1 MAEVEGTPAK
11 GKDWSNLSTR
21 LGSALVI
28 AAITLVCLYFGGW
41 VWTALLLL
49 LAGRAAYEFGRMSHR
64 NADDARTQTW
74 VMVFVTVA
82 AVLVWAVF
90 PDDMRRTFLW
100 VIVVTATFSII
111 WGMVEKSVDKIWP
124 SVGLV
129 YVLLPL
135 VSAIWLRGFDTG
147 FEADGF
153 QRILFVVLTVVA
165 ADAGAYFAGKTIGG
179 PKLAPRISPN
189 KTWAG
194 FLGGL
199 ALGGLAGSAYAVLSG
214 ASLAQALPIAL
225 LVVVAS
231 VAGDF
236 LESAFKRHFGVKDA
250 GSIFPGHGGV
260 LDRIDSH
267 MAALTLYALLALA
280 VPQILPL

>member
-1 MAEVEGTPAK
+1 MEGTPAK

-28 AAITLVCLYFGGW
+28 AAVTLVCLYIGGW
-41 VWTALLLL
+41 VWTAFLILGG
-49 LAGRAAYEFGRMSHR
+49 GRAAYEFGRMSHR
-64 NADDARTQTW
+64 GDDDASTQTW
-74 VMVFVTVA
+74 VLVFATVA
-82 AVLVWAVF
+82 AVIAWAVF
-90 PDDMRRTFLW
+90 PNDMRVSFLVVLMGSLAISFLW
-100 VIVVTATFSII
+100 EAISRTSSRI
-111 WGMVEKSVDKIWP
+111 WLA
-124 SVGLV
+124 VGFL
-129 YVLLPL
+129 YVFLPL
-135 VSAIWLRGFDTG
+135 IAAIWLRGFAVG

-153 QRILFVVLTVVA
+153 QRILFVILTVVA

-214 ASLAQALPIAL
+214 ASLASALPIAL

-236 LESAFKRHFGVKDA
+236 LESAFKRKFGVKDS